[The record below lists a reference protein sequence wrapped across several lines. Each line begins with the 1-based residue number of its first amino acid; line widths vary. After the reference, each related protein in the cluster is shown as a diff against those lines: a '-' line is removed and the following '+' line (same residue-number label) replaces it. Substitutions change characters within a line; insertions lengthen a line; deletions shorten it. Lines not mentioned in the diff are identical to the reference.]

1 MHLTGSDSFERFR
14 MTGARR
20 HLLDWLAI
28 PWMRWCLFL
37 SVTPVLMGC
46 TSTSRGFNVFAPY
59 RGSAQPEEMRSPP
72 PDDPRFT
79 QAPSYPSHLLKP
91 VVKVKDEET
100 GTGLRRAPIGAG
112 MGGPMGGAGG
122 PGF

>member
-1 MHLTGSDSFERFR
+1 

-20 HLLDWLAI
+20 LQLDWFTSQWLRAFLFFMLA
-28 PWMRWCLFL
+28 M
-37 SVTPVLMGC
+37 VATGC
-46 TSTSRGFNVFAPY
+46 NSTGRGFNVFAPY
-59 RGSAQPEEMRSPP
+59 RGSMQTEELRSPP

-91 VVKVKDEET
+91 MVKVKDEET

-112 MGGPMGGAGG
+112 MGGPMGAAG

>member
-1 MHLTGSDSFERFR
+1 

-20 HLLDWLAI
+20 FQLEWFTSQWLCV
-28 PWMRWCLFL
+28 CLFFML
-37 SVTPVLMGC
+37 AMVATGC
-46 TSTSRGFNVFAPY
+46 NTSGRGLNVFAPY
-59 RGSAQPEEMRSPP
+59 RGSTQTEELRSPP

-112 MGGPMGGAGG
+112 MGGPMGAGAGG
-122 PGF
+122 F

>member
-1 MHLTGSDSFERFR
+1 

-20 HLLDWLAI
+20 YQLDWLAS
-28 PWMRWCLFL
+28 PWLQWCLLLIFAL
-37 SVTPVLMGC
+37 LLTGC
-46 TSTSRGFNVFAPY
+46 TSTSRGLSVFSPY
-59 RGSAQPEEMRSPP
+59 RGSNQAEEFRSPP
-72 PDDPRFT
+72 SDDPRFT
-79 QAPSYPSHLLKP
+79 QAPSYPAHLLKP